1 MSLSAKEQVLH
12 ILDELPD
19 DSSFDELLREL
30 ALARMIERGLADRDS
45 GRTLS
50 NAEMKQQIDTWA
62 K

>member
-1 MSLSAKEQVLH
+1 MSTSAKEQVLH

-30 ALARMIERGLADRDS
+30 ALARMIERGLADRES
-45 GRTLS
+45 GRTVS
-50 NAEMKQQIDTWA
+50 NEEMKQQIDTWA